1 MLLDQPPCTVSAK
14 KPPFQN
20 PYAIIPLHIIVTLL
34 AAGGLWPAFHRAGLP
49 FRLDFAGMASAYWMG
64 TAVRA
69 GFVAILL
76 ALIGLPADQT
86 WKPLVRRYWS
96 QKGRLIAFGVFAV
109 WMFFIF
115 KFWLGIT
122 IIADGLALAEMLDR
136 DSEGFGRRLSS
147 IFAPALYLFIGIVI
161 VFSFNH
167 AIAGMK
173 WAGAYDQFF
182 NRVDLAIFHTSVS
195 SLAHSAFHRLPLWSY
210 KVFEMAYYSLYGQI
224 GATLILTALLS
235 GRDYSIRYVGAL
247 LVGYYIALLIFFLWP
262 TIGPFAICQIHTSDY
277 PNSLA
282 TFWTQES
289 ILAKARL
296 LWLHNAVPE
305 AYRVDVADYYIG
317 FPCMHVALPLISIW
331 FLREWRRI
339 FTILAAFDVLLGVSI
354 ILLEWHYIVDLFAG
368 VLVAALAVAAEAWF
382 RKTQSIRGE
391 QAGGLPHRAK

>member
-1 MLLDQPPCTVSAK
+1 
-14 KPPFQN
+14 
-20 PYAIIPLHIIVTLL
+20 
-34 AAGGLWPAFHRAGLP
+34 
-49 FRLDFAGMASAYWMG
+49 MG

-86 WKPLVRRYWS
+86 WKPLLRRHWS
-96 QKGRLIAFGVFAV
+96 QKGRLIVFGVFAT

-115 KFWLGIT
+115 KFWLGLT
-122 IIADGLALAEMLDR
+122 IVADGLAVAEMLDR
-136 DSEGFGRRLSS
+136 DPEVFGRRLLS

-173 WAGAYDQFF
+173 WAGSYDQFF
-182 NRVDLAIFHTSVS
+182 NGVDLAIFRTSVS
-195 SLAHSAFHRLPLWSY
+195 GLAHAALHLLPPWSY
-210 KVFEMAYYSLYGQI
+210 KVFEVAYYSLYGQI

-235 GRDYSIRYVGAL
+235 GRAFSIRYVGAL

-262 TIGPFAICQIHTSDY
+262 TIGPFAICKIHISDY
-277 PNSLA
+277 PNSLP

-296 LWLHNAVPE
+296 LWLHNPVPE

-331 FLREWRRI
+331 FLRKWRRVI
-339 FTILAAFDVLLGVSI
+339 MILAAFDVLLVVSI
-354 ILLEWHYIVDLFAG
+354 LLLEWHYIIDLFAG
-368 VLVAALAVAAEAWF
+368 VLVAALAVAAEASF
-382 RKTQSIRGE
+382 RKILGSRS
-391 QAGGLPHRAK
+391 

>member
-1 MLLDQPPCTVSAK
+1 MLLDDQPLDTVRGNEQDLDHSAAGV
-14 KPPFQN
+14 PPHMF
-20 PYAIIPLHIIVTLL
+20 VTLL
-34 AAGGLWPAFHRAGLP
+34 VGLGLWPAFHLAGLP
-49 FRLDFAGMASAYWMG
+49 LRVDFAGMASAYWIG

-86 WKPLVRRYWS
+86 WKPLLRRHWS
-96 QKGRLIAFGVFAV
+96 QKGRLIVFGVFAT

-115 KFWLGIT
+115 KFWLGLT

-136 DSEGFGRRLSS
+136 DNEGFGRRLLS

-173 WAGAYDQFF
+173 WAGSYDQFF
-182 NRVDLAIFHTSVS
+182 NGVDLAIFRTSVS
-195 SLAHSAFHRLPLWSY
+195 GLAHAALHLLPPWSY
-210 KVFEMAYYSLYGQI
+210 KVFEVAYYSLYGQI
-224 GATLILTALLS
+224 GATLILAALLS
-235 GRDYSIRYVGAL
+235 GRAFSIRYVGAL

-262 TIGPFAICQIHTSDY
+262 TIGPFAICKIHISDY
-277 PNSLA
+277 PNSLP

-296 LWLHNAVPE
+296 LWLHNPVPE

-317 FPCMHVALPLISIW
+317 FPCMHVGLPLISIW
-331 FLREWRRI
+331 FLRKWRRVI
-339 FTILAAFDVLLGVSI
+339 IILAVFDVLLVASI
-354 ILLEWHYIVDLFAG
+354 LLLEWHYIIDLFAG
-368 VLVAALAVAAEAWF
+368 VLVAALAVAAEASF
-382 RKTQSIRGE
+382 RKILGSRS
-391 QAGGLPHRAK
+391 